1 MITANTFRRNPAV
14 EEAPLQGELMLFDP
28 SSAKFFVLNRT
39 MAYLWRGCD
48 GERTLSELVGNAAN
62 EFSDVDPVRMETDF
76 SKAIEDLLSLGLLVE
91 SEHV

>member
-1 MITANTFRRNPAV
+1 MIAAKTFRRNPSI

-48 GERTLSELVGNAAN
+48 GGRTM
-62 EFSDVDPVRMETDF
+62 SDLIGGAGSHFAGVDPVRMETEF
-76 SKAIEDLLSLGLLVE
+76 SKAVEDLLSLGLLTE
-91 SEHV
+91 S

>member
-1 MITANTFRRNPAV
+1 MIAAKTFRRNPSV

-28 SSAKFFVLNRT
+28 TSAKFFVLNRT

-48 GERTLSELVGNAAN
+48 GERTLTDLIDGAGSHFTGI
-62 EFSDVDPVRMETDF
+62 DPVRLDAEF

-91 SEHV
+91 S